1 MTIKRK
7 LAKIF
12 NTRVSEDR
20 DYSVIFD
27 EVSIR
32 GKVNT
37 KTMLDII
44 VVLLKEVESLKE
56 NKQDTSELYTLY
68 NDLKKKLDKKSS
80 KKSK

>member
-1 MTIKRK
+1 MTIKKK

-32 GKVNT
+32 GRVNT

-44 VVLLKEVESLKE
+44 VVLLEEIESLKE
-56 NKQDTSELYTLY
+56 NSQDVSELYTLY
-68 NDLKKKLDKKSS
+68 NDLKKSRKKSE
-80 KKSK
+80 